1 MKYGILILF
10 FLSLLR
16 DISAQRQTDEDNF
29 KKIISGHKEDTAQV
43 NNLSYLASL
52 QTNPDTAIIFAKQG
66 LALAQKLHYKKGQA
80 DCFFILAWN
89 QSDFAESIQNALSAL
104 NIYDELHDNTG
115 IASSHLV
122 LQGNYW
128 TAGDYKNALTHA
140 FAGKR
145 VAEINDLRG
154 LFAYPGH
161 RLAPLFSAE
170 IGEIYLL
177 KNQLDSALFYARQ
190 ANEMNELFNGATW
203 NFPVCLLG
211 AIYNKKGNYDL
222 ALVNYRSAFHLA
234 KQNEIFRDTLQ
245 VYSGMSDVFRN
256 TAQVDSSI
264 YYARIVEQSTNPEKE
279 IGYLLSAME
288 NLVHGYKIK
297 GSKDSVIKY
306 IELRQTLQDSIFSN
320 EKNRQIQAVTFN
332 ENLKQE
338 QLLAAQLKYRN
349 RVQLY
354 VLAGGIFIL
363 VLIAAIL
370 WRNNRQKQKA
380 KRKLK
385 KPITNLKL
393 PNPNSSNPKKWL
405 RLENSLQALHM
416 KYKTH

>member
-1 MKYGILILF
+1 MKYGLLILF
-10 FLSLLR
+10 FVSLLH
-16 DISAQRQTDEDNF
+16 DISAQRQTEDSL
-29 KKIISGHKEDTAQV
+29 KKIISDHKEDTAQV
-43 NNLSYLASL
+43 NRLSYLASL
-52 QTNPDTAIIFAKQG
+52 QADQDSAIMFAKQG

-89 QSDFAESIQNALSAL
+89 QRDFVESIQNALSAL

-161 RLAPLFSAE
+161 KLAPLFSAE

-211 AIYNKKGNYDL
+211 TIYNKKGNYKL

-234 KQNEIFRDTLQ
+234 KQNEIFSDTLQ

-256 TAQVDSSI
+256 TAQVDSSV
-264 YYARIVEQSTNPEKE
+264 YYARIVEQSTNPDKE
-279 IGYLLSAME
+279 IGYLLSAIE

-297 GSKDSVIKY
+297 GSKDSVIKF
-306 IELRQTLQDSIFSN
+306 IELSHTLRDSVFSN

-338 QLLAAQLKYRN
+338 QLVAAQLKYKN

-354 VLAGGIFIL
+354 VLAGGIFVL

-380 KRKLK
+380 KEKIEKAYSELK
-385 KPITNLKL
+385 IYPGPTNPI
-393 PNPNSSNPKKWL
+393 
-405 RLENSLQALHM
+405 
-416 KYKTH
+416 